1 MKIDKYVKDLYNK
14 IESFSSSAT
23 NCNDG
28 NDFYDGG
35 FAVIVIKHIWN
46 WMNAVKRYLGRE
58 TGGAYL
64 AIGFIV
70 ITHNAINLRLIAWLC
85 LRNDD
90 YRNSQMCTVTVP
102 NIDIAIKSI
111 KRMKTLFEPKLHVT
125 FDSKEK
131 VLELNGCRIEARHL

>member
-1 MKIDKYVKDLYNK
+1 MMGMIFMMAIIKAKMH
-14 IESFSSSAT
+14 F
-23 NCNDG
+23 
-28 NDFYDGG
+28 G

-90 YRNSQMCTVTVP
+90 YGNSQMRTVTVP
-102 NIDIAIKSI
+102 NIDLAIKSF

-131 VLELNGCRIEARHL
+131 VYGIYNITQYETFEKKEVCI

>member
-1 MKIDKYVKDLYNK
+1 MMGMIFMMAIIKAKMH
-14 IESFSSSAT
+14 F
-23 NCNDG
+23 
-28 NDFYDGG
+28 G

-102 NIDIAIKSI
+102 NIDLAIKSI

-131 VLELNGCRIEARHL
+131 VYGIYNITQYETFEKKEFCI

>member
-1 MKIDKYVKDLYNK
+1 
-14 IESFSSSAT
+14 
-23 NCNDG
+23 
-28 NDFYDGG
+28 
-35 FAVIVIKHIWN
+35 
-46 WMNAVKRYLGRE
+46 MNAVKRYLGRE

-70 ITHNAINLRLIAWLC
+70 ITHNAINLRSIAWLC